1 MPLPQLQ
8 TLQVEFDFVQMRLT
22 MTRGLTACIL
32 QSQNT
37 MGRARGLYV
46 NSSDS
51 SQNDIFA
58 RAKSLEAKAGVH
70 NHSSA
75 VNLEADMDPKP
86 LYSLYSQAC
95 VMHPGN
101 NAPTPPSDVHVLT
114 SLSSSKSMI
123 PMLSGDCHSDQ

>member
-8 TLQVEFDFVQMRLT
+8 TLQVEFNFVQMRLT

-37 MGRARGLYV
+37 IGRARGLYV

-58 RAKSLEAKAGVH
+58 RAKSLEAKAGVY

-75 VNLEADMDPKP
+75 VNLEADMDPK
-86 LYSLYSQAC
+86 LLYSQAC

-101 NAPTPPSDVHVLT
+101 NAPALPSDVHVLT